1 MSEKDE
7 LRSKRKRF
15 CYLYA
20 VLGDPEAAAL
30 QAGFERGEA
39 LGAALE
45 CLKSPV
51 CRRNIAEVRELL
63 GDSASVLAGLRRLAF
78 GSCSDAV
85 RLAFS
90 DELPPQDVLDRLD
103 LYNVSEIK
111 RARGGVVEVKVF
123 DRIKALEKL
132 CELETALTESGRAE
146 ALIRALTS
154 HGEEGGGDAD

>member
-7 LRSKRKRF
+7 LKQKRKRF
-15 CYLYA
+15 CYMYA
-20 VLGDPEAAAL
+20 VLGDPESAAL
-30 QAGFERGEA
+30 QAGFARGEA

-51 CRRNIAEVRELL
+51 CRRHIAELRELL
-63 GDSASVLAGLRRLAF
+63 GDSGSVLAGLRRLAF
-78 GSCSDAV
+78 GSCNDAV

-90 DELPPQDVLDRLD
+90 DELPPQNVLDTLD

-111 RARGGVVEVKVF
+111 RVRGGGVEVKVF

-132 CELETALTESGRAE
+132 CELERTLSDSGTAE
-146 ALIRALTS
+146 ALIKALTS
-154 HGEEGGGDAD
+154 HGEEDGSNGG